1 MARFEDD
8 EKFIQELRQWL
19 REENMQKYES
29 DFVQAGFGI
38 NDIKLFV
45 DEDDDF
51 MHSFIEHNLGITN
64 SFDAKKIF
72 TFLQSKMKQFVKK
85 CKKRRLDKE
94 EDDEIEG
101 EEGSEPSLKKRKL
114 GNQVHI
120 FLYLD
125 LVCVSKYHTNTAQ

>member
-8 EKFIQELRQWL
+8 DNFIQELKLWL

-51 MHSFIEHNLGITN
+51 MHIHSFITHNLGITN

-72 TFLQSKMKQFVKK
+72 TPLQTRMKKFVRK
-85 CKKRRLDKE
+85 CKK
-94 EDDEIEG
+94 
-101 EEGSEPSLKKRKL
+101 KKIGQR
-114 GNQVHI
+114 GR
-120 FLYLD
+120 
-125 LVCVSKYHTNTAQ
+125 